1 MGQKLTIAIV
11 EHGKGTGKNIV
22 ITANADLELTAKG
35 HAIWEKT
42 GLDLSKLAQAA
53 GFKGKSG
60 TFLPVLAPQ
69 GLDADVL
76 LVAGVEGLSKDSAKY
91 EFADFGGK
99 LIDQVSNRPS
109 NTTRVVLNDD
119 LFTAPLV
126 AEVAAGI
133 KLSQYRFDKYKTK
146 KNDDDTSSEID
157 ITLET
162 ADAKAATAAHEDR
175 DCVTAGTIFA
185 RDLVNEPANILG
197 TLEFAE
203 AAKSLE
209 ADGLE
214 VELLDEAKMKE
225 LGMGALL
232 GVAQGSVRP
241 PRLAIMKWNGG
252 AKDEAPV
259 AFIGKGVVFDSGG
272 LSIKPAGGMEDMKGD
287 MGGAG
292 AVAGLMKTVALRK
305 PKINVIGVIGLVE
318 NMLDANAQRPG
329 DIVTSMS
336 GQTIEVLNTDA
347 EGRLVLADALW
358 YTKETFK
365 PKFMVNL
372 ATLTGANLV
381 ALGNEHAGLFSN
393 DDQLAERI
401 TAAGLET
408 NEKVWRF
415 PMGPAY
421 DKLIDSKNADMKN
434 IGGRWAGAIT
444 AAQFLKRFVGDTKWA
459 HLDLSTAMNVPSTAT
474 NKSWA
479 TGFGVY
485 LLDQMVRNHYE

>member
-1 MGQKLTIAIV
+1 MGQTLTIAIA

-22 ITANADLELTAKG
+22 ITSNGDLDFSKEGK
-35 HAIWEKT
+35 AIWAET
-42 GLDLSKLAQAA
+42 GLDIQKLAQAA
-53 GFKGKSG
+53 KFKGKSG
-60 TFLPVLAPQ
+60 TFLPILAPQ
-69 GLDADVL
+69 NLDADLL
-76 LVAGVEGLSKDSAKY
+76 LVAGTDGLAKDSAKH
-91 EFADFGGK
+91 EFAAFGGK
-99 LIDQVSNRPS
+99 LIDQLSSRPG
-109 NTTRVVLNDD
+109 NTSRVVLDDD
-119 LFTAPLV
+119 LFAASNV
-126 AEVAAGI
+126 AEVAAGL
-133 KLSQYRFDKYKTK
+133 KLSHYRFDKYITK
-146 KNDDDTSSEID
+146 NNDDDRASEIEV
-157 ITLET
+157 TLET
-162 ADAKAATAAHEDR
+162 GHAKDAVEAHKDR
-175 DCVTAGTIFA
+175 DCVTEGTIFA
-185 RDLVNEPANILG
+185 RNLVNEPANALG
-197 TLEFAE
+197 TLEFADAVNE
-203 AAKSLE
+203 LE
-209 ADGLE
+209 KEGME
-214 VELLDEAKMKE
+214 VELLDEAQMKK

-252 AKDEAPV
+252 AKGDAPV
-259 AFIGKGVVFDSGG
+259 AFVGKGVVFDSGG

-318 NMLDANAQRPG
+318 NMLDGNAQRPG

-372 ATLTGANLV
+372 ATLTGANMV

-393 DDQLAERI
+393 DDELAERI

-444 AAQFLKRFVGDTKWA
+444 AAQFLKRFVGETKWA
-459 HLDLSTAMNVPSTAT
+459 HLDLSTAMGVPATAV

>member
-1 MGQKLTIAIV
+1 MGQTLTIAIA
-11 EHGKGTGKNIV
+11 EHGKGAGENIV
-22 ITANADLELTAKG
+22 ITVDADLKFSGESK
-35 HAIWEKT
+35 AIWDQT
-42 GLDLSKLAQAA
+42 GLDIEKLARAA
-53 GFKGKSG
+53 KFKGKKGS
-60 TFLPVLAPQ
+60 FLPILAPQ
-69 GLDADVL
+69 NLDADL
-76 LVAGVEGLSKDSAKY
+76 LVIAGTDGLLKDSPKY
-91 EFADFGGK
+91 EFAGFGGK
-99 LIDQVSNRPS
+99 LIDQLSTRPGA
-109 NTTRVVLNDD
+109 NTRVILDGDIFEAEN
-119 LFTAPLV
+119 V
-126 AEVAAGI
+126 AEIAAGLQ
-133 KLSQYRFDKYKTK
+133 LSNYRFDKYKTK
-146 KNDDDTSSEID
+146 TKDEERPAELKL
-157 ITLET
+157 TLEVNDV
-162 ADAKAATAAHEDR
+162 AGAKAAHKTR
-175 DCVTAGTIFA
+175 DCVTQGTLFA
-185 RDLVNEPANILG
+185 RDLVNEPANTLG
-197 TLEFAE
+197 TLEFAD
-203 AAKSLE
+203 AVKSLE
-209 ADGLE
+209 ADGME
-214 VELLDEAKMKE
+214 VELLDEPKMKE

-259 AFIGKGVVFDSGG
+259 AFVGKGVVFDSGG

-292 AVAGLMKTVALRK
+292 AVAGLMKTVSLRK

-372 ATLTGANLV
+372 ATLTGANMV

-393 DDQLAERI
+393 SDELAEHI

-408 NEKVWRF
+408 DEKVWRF

-444 AAQFLKRFVGDTKWA
+444 AAQFLKRFVGETDWA
-459 HLDLSTAMNVPSTAT
+459 HLDLSTAMNVPATAV

-485 LLDQMVRNHYE
+485 LLDQMMRNHYE